1 MHLCIC
7 VFKCLHICEVGDHK
21 RASGVLLLSFSAS
34 SLRQGLC
41 LSLGQVFPTRLDPC
55 TSQGRTCF
63 TPLIWIMRCE
73 MHGGVFGGWNL
84 KCGCHDCTISAP
96 QCHPPLRPFLQF
108 SHYDNNWVKSW
119 SHELSVCAFT
129 WTVSIDDCMTWAWVI
144 QLGFFLWWVVLLK
157 LYVATWEVRFLL
169 PQGLLLM
176 CLFVCWVLWID
187 SAKLVSLALES
198 HGHLCSVSLF

>member
-1 MHLCIC
+1 MSFLIIAVSLINRHSHSLTYPPLHQKKWFTLIFIFMHLCIC

-108 SHYDNNWVKSW
+108 SHYDNN
-119 SHELSVCAFT
+119 
-129 WTVSIDDCMTWAWVI
+129 
-144 QLGFFLWWVVLLK
+144 
-157 LYVATWEVRFLL
+157 
-169 PQGLLLM
+169 
-176 CLFVCWVLWID
+176 
-187 SAKLVSLALES
+187 
-198 HGHLCSVSLF
+198 